1 MCVCVS
7 RARAIARVRARSDDA
22 RRRARRAA
30 LYDAT
35 VAQLLVTFLQGFNVT
50 VIAYGQTGSGKTYT
64 MGSECGI
71 DSEETRGLIP
81 RALQALF
88 GTLSSPPAVDAD
100 ESSAPAPKVLV
111 SFLEIYGEEVR
122 ALGRARERE
131 EGASGERCVCV

>member
-1 MCVCVS
+1 MRARGVS
-7 RARAIARVRARSDDA
+7 RAPAPPPARSDDW
-22 RRRARRAA
+22 RRAA